1 MRTSHEMH
9 YQTMRSYIYV
19 CTLNNDVIDMD
30 MFERFEKKPW
40 EKGRKSGPD
49 VGYLGEYVIAVS
61 AVLSGSWNSV

>member
-1 MRTSHEMH
+1 M
-9 YQTMRSYIYV
+9 

-40 EKGRKSGPD
+40 EKGRKSEPD
-49 VGYLGEYVIAVS
+49 VGYSGEYVIAVS